1 MKNGMIYDG
10 GKLFPCD
17 AIQSRISDQATVTAV
32 TNLLAED
39 PDIVNAPTEEQEKKE
54 TTAAEGNDMTF
65 ADPFDSAKEMDP
77 NEEKE
82 AAKEMDPNE
91 EKEAEKE
98 AEENQTDKKEKLA
111 CKLNS

>member
-1 MKNGMIYDG
+1 MKLDMR
-10 GKLFPCD
+10 KK
-17 AIQSRISDQATVTAV
+17 
-32 TNLLAED
+32 
-39 PDIVNAPTEEQEKKE
+39 QEKKE

-82 AAKEMDPNE
+82 A
-91 EKEAEKE
+91 EKE

>member
-54 TTAAEGNDMTF
+54 
-65 ADPFDSAKEMDP
+65 
-77 NEEKE
+77 
-82 AAKEMDPNE
+82 
-91 EKEAEKE
+91 KEAEKE

>member
-1 MKNGMIYDG
+1 MFV
-10 GKLFPCD
+10 L
-17 AIQSRISDQATVTAV
+17 SDYLHLTVGRA
-32 TNLLAED
+32 
-39 PDIVNAPTEEQEKKE
+39 VNAPTEEQEKKE

-82 AAKEMDPNE
+82 A
-91 EKEAEKE
+91 EKE

>member
-39 PDIVNAPTEEQEKKE
+39 PDIVNAPMEEQEKKE

-65 ADPFDSAKEMDP
+65 ADPLDS
-77 NEEKE
+77 
-82 AAKEMDPNE
+82 AKEMDPNE

>member
-65 ADPFDSAKEMDP
+65 ADPFDSAKEMDRMRKRKP
-77 NEEKE
+77 
-82 AAKEMDPNE
+82 
-91 EKEAEKE
+91 
-98 AEENQTDKKEKLA
+98 KKKL
-111 CKLNS
+111 KKIRRTKRKSLHVN